1 MSLREALLGCAAAA
15 AVSTGLAW
23 WLAGWLRR
31 QGLVDVPGERSS
43 HAVPTPRGGGIA
55 VIAGA
60 AAGIAVLHAM
70 QPGAA
75 PEPWLAAAV
84 GMMALTGLA
93 DDMRGLPVW
102 LRLLAQSACAA
113 LVIAHGLVLNRMPL
127 PAPLDLPAG
136 VLALPLTWLWLVGV
150 TNLYNFLDGI
160 DGYAAWQA
168 MAGCAGA
175 AMLGAGP
182 ALSAAAVATGG
193 AVAGFLV
200 WNWHPAR
207 IFLGDVGSTALGFF
221 LAVCPLAV
229 AEQDRPAAVFT
240 MAMIL
245 WFFLSDGAYTL
256 LKRLSRGEKIW
267 TPHRGHLYQQMA
279 GRLGRH
285 DGVVVRVGAAGTAL
299 GAAAV
304 AAYAGRSAAMQ
315 WAVAGLAVA
324 AFWAY
329 RHVVERA
336 AGAEQRVAAG
346 RAGR

>member
-1 MSLREALLGCAAAA
+1 MSLREALFGCAVAA
-15 AVSTGLAW
+15 AVSSALAW

-31 QGLVDVPGERSS
+31 RGVVDVPGERSS
-43 HAVPTPRGGGIA
+43 HAAPTPRGGGIA

-60 AAGIAVLHAM
+60 AAGMAVLYAM
-70 QPGAA
+70 QPGVA
-75 PEPWLAAAV
+75 PELWLAAGV

-93 DDMRGLPVW
+93 DDVRGLPIW
-102 LRLLAQSACAA
+102 LRLLAQSACAG
-113 LVIAHGLVLNRMPL
+113 LVMANGLVLDRLPL

-136 VLALPLTWLWLVGV
+136 VLRFPLTWLWLVGV

-175 AMLGAGP
+175 AMLGASP
-182 ALSAAAVATGG
+182 AVWAAAVATGG
-193 AVAGFLV
+193 AAAGFLV

-229 AEQDRPAAVFT
+229 GEQDRAAAVFT

-256 LKRLSRGEKIW
+256 LKRLWRGEKIW
-267 TPHRGHLYQQMA
+267 TPHRSHLYQEMA
-279 GRLGRH
+279 RRMGRH

-304 AAYAGRSAAMQ
+304 AAYAERSAGMQ

-324 AFWAY
+324 AFLIY
-329 RHVVERA
+329 RQRVEQP
-336 AGAEQRVAAG
+336 AGVAERVAAG